1 MAFGW
6 PVPRV
11 QLGSRFVRR
20 RARASNYIE
29 DGLRTRDHL
38 IDFKPLQATMATTSS
53 LLLHLHLHPFPK
65 LLHTSTTL
73 PSITFHLHKSRK
85 ISTIS
90 SASPNSS
97 WDETEES
104 QEQRWLREQSRWN
117 TERDSLLQ
125 EISNLKS
132 QIQFLSQHTD
142 SLPAE
147 LVSSENAKKRIAEI
161 GSGPVPMLLEE
172 VKETIV
178 EEIRVLKSADE
189 VVDKKA
195 RKIRKQIR
203 KGAEGEDVR
212 AMQEALMKLG
222 FYSGEE
228 EMEFSSFSDDTER
241 AIKSWQ
247 ASIEIRE
254 DGMMTAELLEKLFT
268 EAGEENSISTEEKD
282 STNGATVASVTKI
295 SEAKDIAL
303 KESGHTEVD
312 PKQHRVFLLGENR
325 WEDSSRLTDKNK
337 QNGGSTTG
345 ISTTK
350 CIACRGE
357 GHILCSE
364 CDGTGEPNVEE
375 QFLEWID
382 EGAKCL
388 YCEGLGYSICDVCE
402 GKTIISA

>member
-1 MAFGW
+1 
-6 PVPRV
+6 
-11 QLGSRFVRR
+11 
-20 RARASNYIE
+20 
-29 DGLRTRDHL
+29 
-38 IDFKPLQATMATTSS
+38 MATTSS

-65 LLHTSTTL
+65 LLHTSTHL

-90 SASPNSS
+90 SASPNPSS

-104 QEQRWLREQSRWN
+104 RWLREESRWLREEQRWLREQSRWN
-117 TERDSLLQ
+117 SERDSLLQ
-125 EISNLKS
+125 QISNLKS

-142 SLPAE
+142 SLPTE

-172 VKETIV
+172 AKTKETIV
-178 EEIRVLKSADE
+178 EAIRVLKSDDE
-189 VVDKKA
+189 VVEKKA
-195 RKIRKQIR
+195 MKIRIQIR

-247 ASIEIRE
+247 ASIEVRE

-375 QFLEWID
+375 QQFLEWID

-388 YCEGLGYSICDVCE
+388 YCEGLGYSICDRVPVTGHWAC
-402 GKTIISA
+402 

>member
-1 MAFGW
+1 
-6 PVPRV
+6 
-11 QLGSRFVRR
+11 
-20 RARASNYIE
+20 
-29 DGLRTRDHL
+29 
-38 IDFKPLQATMATTSS
+38 
-53 LLLHLHLHPFPK
+53 
-65 LLHTSTTL
+65 
-73 PSITFHLHKSRK
+73 
-85 ISTIS
+85 
-90 SASPNSS
+90 
-97 WDETEES
+97 
-104 QEQRWLREQSRWN
+104 
-117 TERDSLLQ
+117 
-125 EISNLKS
+125 
-132 QIQFLSQHTD
+132 
-142 SLPAE
+142 
-147 LVSSENAKKRIAEI
+147 
-161 GSGPVPMLLEE
+161 
-172 VKETIV
+172 
-178 EEIRVLKSADE
+178 
-189 VVDKKA
+189 
-195 RKIRKQIR
+195 
-203 KGAEGEDVR
+203 
-212 AMQEALMKLG
+212 MKLG